1 MCYFFF
7 TREESFVNVSLK
19 KRKAFKI
26 FSLEISTSEKKTK
39 FFAQDSRNV
48 KKKRSTLSN
57 MDKIIS
63 R

>member
-26 FSLEISTSEKKTK
+26 FSLEISTSEKSK